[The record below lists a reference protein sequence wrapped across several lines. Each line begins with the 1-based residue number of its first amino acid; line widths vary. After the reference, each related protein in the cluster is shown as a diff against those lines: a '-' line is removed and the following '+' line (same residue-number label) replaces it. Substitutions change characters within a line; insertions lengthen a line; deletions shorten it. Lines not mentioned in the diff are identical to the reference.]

1 MNFIKESEE
10 QKMKIEEMKQ
20 LVNLLNQ
27 YGMDKITQLTNKPK
41 QLNDFIQNGFNH
53 IDMVKYF
60 IQQDI
65 DNYSEKE

>member
-1 MNFIKESEE
+1 
-10 QKMKIEEMKQ
+10 MKIEEMKQ

-41 QLNDFIQNGFNH
+41 QLNDFMHNGFNH